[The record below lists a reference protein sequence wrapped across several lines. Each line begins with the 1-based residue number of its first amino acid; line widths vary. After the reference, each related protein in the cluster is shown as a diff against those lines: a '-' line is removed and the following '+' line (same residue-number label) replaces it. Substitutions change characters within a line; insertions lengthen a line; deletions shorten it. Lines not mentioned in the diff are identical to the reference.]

1 MRSSPGRKG
10 DSQRTSSTPGEPSD
24 AARVMKPSAIIRII
38 SEQRCQPEPD
48 RPRSMLLA
56 GGLLVEVHRLRIEL
70 GGESQDL
77 VAGDMAR
84 AERAEPAGREIFE
97 GQGHLGN
104 ALRE

>member
-1 MRSSPGRKG
+1 VTAHLVDAGRAERSGACDEAIGHHPHHQRAEVPARAGQAAQHAVGR
-10 DSQRTSSTPGEPSD
+10 
-24 AARVMKPSAIIRII
+24 
-38 SEQRCQPEPD
+38 
-48 RPRSMLLA
+48 
-56 GGLLVEVHRLRIEL
+56 GLLIEVHRLRIEL

-84 AERAEPAGREIFE
+84 AECSEPAGREIFE